1 MDNTYLSI
9 FIKDWLDAHEENLSS
24 GVLMKQIH
32 VERYKAKKV
41 LFWKHWEN
49 FKSGWFLEQ
58 KYHGNC
64 NARCDCYQTPMLHIE
79 TELVSVV
86 RASPPMHSMGLQ
98 TVQFIAKKSKCAG
111 LSHQLVF
118 LHQIGLACRGW

>member
-1 MDNTYLSI
+1 
-9 FIKDWLDAHEENLSS
+9 LDAHEENLSS

-86 RASPPMHSMGLQ
+86 RASPPMHSVGLQ

-118 LHQIGLACRGW
+118 LHQIGGACRGW